1 MSPVY
6 VWTII
11 LGMAATN
18 YVLRA
23 APFLALSRIEIPGW
37 AQRWLDFVPVSV
49 MSALVVSEVLRP
61 GGTWPVPWHNPYLWA
76 AIGTGFVFW
85 KWRSLIGATLV
96 GLALFLALR
105 WALGLLPF

>member
-11 LGMAATN
+11 LGMAVTN

-23 APFLALSRIEIPGW
+23 APFLVLSRVELPTW

-61 GGTWPVPWHNPYLWA
+61 GGAWLLPWENPYLWA
-76 AIGTGFVFW
+76 SMGTGLVYW
-85 KWRSLIGATLV
+85 RWRSLIGSTLA
-96 GLALFLALR
+96 GIAMFIALR
-105 WALGLLPF
+105 CLLGVLPI